1 MLADV
6 VLPGRRFQVFT
17 YQVPPNLLA
26 LLHVGSP
33 VVVPLGSA
41 VVSGVVVTIF
51 GPETSSSLQSQFRH
65 KPLRA
70 ILSLEGE
77 VGNRPLEHNLVR
89 LVEKISDYY
98 LAPLAACLRLIVPP
112 YSVKVIRRVFLTDE
126 GRLALSDKALASD
139 IQFVLRKLEQAP
151 KGLLRSSLTR
161 TMKEVPA
168 VLTRLKKKGWIT
180 ERTTKP
186 SGPNASSP
194 VGTTSAGPKPSL
206 PVSPGLFDL
215 LEGKS
220 TDLSVSVQQKEW
232 GSTEQNQTWKNLLRA
247 VQVGGFQEIPVIGLE
262 SLQQDLLFKMVQTI
276 VDQGR
281 RALILVP
288 EVQQAEILGDR
299 LRLIGNNQ
307 VEVYHGH
314 LSSMIRAARWERIR
328 QGEAQIVV
336 GTRSALFLPVPNLGL
351 IWINQEEDPSYKDEH
366 LPYFHAR
373 EVARMRGECEQ
384 TLVAYGSTRPS
395 LELYG
400 RFKEEIREALEDSSQ
415 QVPRVEMVD
424 LRALP
429 YETILSPILL
439 TRMTRALEKEEQV
452 ILLLNRKG
460 FSSALMCRDCGKA
473 PMCSTCGVPLKLY
486 QRPSR
491 LVCSYCKGMHPTPET
506 CPTCQGTVFRFSG
519 AGTQRLEEEVVRL
532 FPGVSVAR
540 CDRENV
546 KTTEA
551 ADAMLRQFRLGD
563 IRVLIGTE
571 FLVHQSHPPTAPV
584 IGFPQADLGLHIPDF
599 RSAER
604 TFQMLS
610 KGLTLARN
618 GQEPGEV
625 ILQTR
630 IPDHHVLTAIG
641 QQRPQM
647 FYDQELEL
655 REALGYPPA
664 THVILLVVTGDQAS
678 RVQRVVDFLHQRL
691 KELKVRRAAGEE
703 GKGIIGTPM
712 VLGPMA
718 SKKPGRL
725 KKNRVLFLMKTEN
738 LQETQR
744 GLRAIQREYDVKF
757 PRDPVVLEFNVDP
770 MDIQ

>member
-1 MLADV
+1 LEAD
-6 VLPGRRFQVFT
+6 
-17 YQVPPNLLA
+17 A
-26 LLHVGSP
+26 
-33 VVVPLGSA
+33 
-41 VVSGVVVTIF
+41 
-51 GPETSSSLQSQFRH
+51 
-65 KPLRA
+65 
-70 ILSLEGE
+70 
-77 VGNRPLEHNLVR
+77 GNRPLEHNLLR

-98 LAPLAACLRLIVPP
+98 LAPLSACLRLIVPP
-112 YSVKVIRRVFLTDE
+112 YAVKVARHVFLTDE

-180 ERTTKP
+180 ERTTRP
-186 SGPNASSP
+186 SGPNAPSP
-194 VGTTSAGPKPSL
+194 VGATSAGRKPVL

-215 LEGKS
+215 PVEKR
-220 TDLSVSVQQKEW
+220 TDLSAFVPRKACD
-232 GSTEQNQTWKNLLRA
+232 STEQNQTWENLLRA
-247 VQVGGFQEIPVIGLE
+247 VRDGGFQEVPVVGSE
-262 SLQQDLLFKMVQTI
+262 SLRQDLLFKMVETV

-281 RALILVP
+281 RALILAP
-288 EVQQAEILGDR
+288 EVQQAEILAEQ
-299 LRLIGNNQ
+299 LRLLGNNQ

-314 LSSMIRAARWERIR
+314 LSTMVRAARWERIQ
-328 QGEAQIVV
+328 QGDVQVVV
-336 GTRSALFLPVPNLGL
+336 GTRSALFLPVQNLGL

-384 TLVAYGSTRPS
+384 ALVVYGSTRPS

-400 RFKEEIREALEDSSQ
+400 RFTEQIRESLERSSQ
-415 QVPRVEMVD
+415 QVPQVEMID
-424 LRALP
+424 LRSLP
-429 YETILSPILL
+429 YGTILSPVLL
-439 TRMTRALEKEEQV
+439 TRMTWALDQGEQV

-473 PMCSTCGVPLKLY
+473 PMCTTCGVPLKLY

-491 LVCSYCKGMHPTPET
+491 LVCSYCEGIQPTPET

-519 AGTQRLEEEVVRL
+519 TGTQRLEEEVVRL
-532 FPGVSVAR
+532 FPTVSVAR
-540 CDRENV
+540 FDRENV

-551 ADAMLRQFRLGD
+551 ADAMLRQFRLRD

-571 FLVHQSHPPTAPV
+571 FFIHQSHPPTAPV

-610 KGLTLARN
+610 KALTLARN
-618 GQEPGEV
+618 GQEPGKV

-641 QQRPQM
+641 QQRPGM

-664 THVILLVVTGDQAS
+664 THVILLVVTGAQAS
-678 RVQRVVDFLHQRL
+678 QVQRVVDFLHQRL
-691 KELKVRRAAGEE
+691 REFEVRRVACEE

-718 SKKPGRL
+718 SKKPGQI
-725 KKNRVLFLMKTEN
+725 KNPRVLFLMKTNDILEA
-738 LQETQR
+738 QR
-744 GLRAIQREYDVKF
+744 GLRGIQREYEAEF
-757 PRDPVVLEFNVDP
+757 PKAPVVVEFNVDP
-770 MDIQ
+770 MVIQ